1 MLQQKTITMTS
12 IALRKKVHHYVD
24 TTDDKILKAVYTILE
39 EYARSKEEPDTLL
52 TKEQRE
58 ELDKTL
64 ADHKAGKLKY
74 YTADQTRKMLSG
86 KAKK

>member
-1 MLQQKTITMTS
+1 MLQQKIITMTN
-12 IALRKKVHHYVD
+12 ITLRKKVHQYVD
-24 TTDDKILKAVYTILE
+24 TTDEKILKAVYTILE
-39 EYARSKEEPDTLL
+39 EHARSKEDKDSLL
-52 TKEQRE
+52 TKEQKA

-74 YTADQTRKMLSG
+74 YTAEQARKILSG